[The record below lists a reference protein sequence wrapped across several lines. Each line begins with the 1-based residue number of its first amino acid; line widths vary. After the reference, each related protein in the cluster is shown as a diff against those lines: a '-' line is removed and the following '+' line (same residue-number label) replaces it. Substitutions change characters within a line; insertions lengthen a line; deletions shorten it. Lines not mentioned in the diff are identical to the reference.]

1 MYISATQSN
10 ALDKSVKAFEVALR
24 SFIADNVF
32 NRFPT
37 SSQLSLALSK
47 IAMPP
52 GIVHSRRFESK
63 IRAMVR
69 DVVKI
74 HSTMMACKNSI
85 STKDFNN
92 DVPYVS
98 ELIDF
103 LLIFFNDVFS
113 HANITREFSTVEEFH
128 YCCSVFHQIRNSLS
142 HPASRPIV
150 DSDAVKVLYFIENL
164 TKCIEDKYFWYIG
177 KSEVQRYVSD
187 FDTSTTKNELKAQ
200 NLDFSGPSYKQLL
213 CRDAELGKLYSAI
226 IGTGTVQRL
235 AGSVVL
241 YGYGGVGKTALT
253 TDFLFRLIKDKKDG
267 LHPDLEFLLFYSSKD
282 EYLRSST
289 VSGELYID
297 VVRPHFSSLAEL
309 IDLIN
314 TNLGIK
320 DISEIS
326 KFQRG
331 IVVIDNLE
339 NIPSVEKD
347 NVIAFIKSLPRSV
360 QFIVTSRSEELC
372 EEKIHIE
379 EFKEDE
385 LGIRFINEIIESEG
399 FNILL
404 TPAMAKKVLSVS
416 KGNALIILQIL
427 NNLSR
432 GLTTFEE
439 ITSSLETLR
448 SKNSEIIAN
457 FMYKNTFD
465 DALRDLKEKGYP
477 ADKVIQIISLYD
489 ERIELYSISRL
500 AEIEISAAES
510 LCNLLLERLVLIKFG
525 EYYELNEFAKRFVFI
540 KLLPGRVDLDRI
552 KEKIK
557 THKARVTEKLGAL
570 ELAVKES
577 GALNKIVSEWQPRNY
592 IDKIVMAELFDL
604 YRSAEKKAR
613 QGNEVEYRRFV
624 IDFDDHTFITN
635 HPYVAFQKARLQKLE
650 LFHFKKGDP
659 VVLQQVERSYEEAIE
674 SIEFDYRYLLKTP
687 AHSSLLM
694 LFGVFLTAEKN
705 EHDRAIRYLEDA
717 KIELDKS
724 IDKTWFICCN
734 YLVSAYAK
742 LHEAENYVVYEAQ
755 ARLICAQVLSNSMH
769 ARSCDFNI
777 ARFKKEFSTFILR

>member
-1 MYISATQSN
+1 MYISVTQSN
-10 ALDKSVKAFEVALR
+10 ALDKAVKAFEVALR
-24 SFIADNVF
+24 SFISDNLAKQF
-32 NRFPT
+32 T
-37 SSQLSLALSK
+37 SSAALSAALSA
-47 IAMPP
+47 IVMPP
-52 GIVHSRRFESK
+52 GMVYSRRFESK
-63 IRAMVR
+63 IRAIVR
-69 DVVKI
+69 DVAKI
-74 HSTMMACKNSI
+74 HKIILDCQSSI
-85 STKDFNN
+85 STHEFDN

-103 LLIFFNDVFS
+103 LLIFFNDIFS

-128 YCCSVFHQIRNSLS
+128 YCCSVFHQVRNSLS
-142 HPASRPIV
+142 HPASRPII
-150 DSDAVKVLYFIENL
+150 DSDAVKVLYFIENIA
-164 TKCIEDKYFWYIG
+164 KCIEEKYFWYASKQTIQG
-177 KSEVQRYVSD
+177 YVSD
-187 FDTSTTKNELKAQ
+187 FDALATKNELKAQ

-226 IGTGTVQRL
+226 IGSGGVQRL

-253 TDFLFRLIKDKKDG
+253 TDFLFRLIRDKKDG

-282 EYLRSST
+282 EYLRSSA

-297 VVRPHFSSLAEL
+297 TVRPQFSTLAEL
-309 IDLIN
+309 IALIN
-314 TNLGIK
+314 ASLGLST
-320 DISEIS
+320 ISEIS
-326 KFQRG
+326 KYKRG
-331 IVVIDNLE
+331 IIVIDNLE
-339 NIPSVEKD
+339 NIPDQEKN

-385 LGIRFINEIIESEG
+385 LGVQFINDIIESEG
-399 FNILL
+399 FNLLL
-404 TPAMAKKVLSVS
+404 TPAMSRKVLSVS

-439 ITSSLETLR
+439 ITGSLESLR

-465 DALRDLKEKGYP
+465 DALRDLKAKGYP

-489 ERIELYSISRL
+489 ERIELYSISKL

-510 LCNLLLERLVLIKFG
+510 LCNLLLERLVLVKLG

-540 KLLPGRVDLDRI
+540 KLLPGRADLHRL

-557 THKARVTEKLGAL
+557 THKARVTAKLGAL
-570 ELAVKES
+570 ELAVQES
-577 GALNKIVSEWQPRNY
+577 SALHKIVSEWQPRNY

-613 QGNEVEYRRFV
+613 QRNEVEYRRFV
-624 IDFDDHTFITN
+624 SDFDDHTFITN
-635 HPYVAFQKARLQKLE
+635 HPYVAFQKARLLKLE
-650 LFHFKKGDP
+650 LFYFAQADAG
-659 VVLQQVERSYEEAIE
+659 VLLQVERSYEEAIE
-674 SIEFDYRYLLKTP
+674 SIEFDYRYLLGTP

-694 LFGVFLTAEKN
+694 LFGVFLTAEKG
-705 EHDRAIRYLEDA
+705 EHDRAIRYLEEA
-717 KIELDKS
+717 KVGLDKTV
-724 IDKTWFICCN
+724 DKTWFICCN
-734 YLVSAYAK
+734 YLVSAYLEMRAEDNFDIYEKQAK
-742 LHEAENYVVYEAQ
+742 G
-755 ARLICAQVLSNSMH
+755 ICAQVLANASR
-769 ARSCDFNI
+769 AKKTDFNI
-777 ARFKKEFSTFILR
+777 GRFKRDFANLL